1 MMTVRFPSGLAV
13 TYNGA
18 THGLWDA
25 GRYLLKDKKGG
36 NIIAAVVG
44 DAIIECTR
52 PCRVEMEIQASELEP
67 LAKEIRTLQRKLRKR

>member
-1 MMTVRFPSGLAV
+1 MITVRFPSGLAV
-13 TYNGA
+13 TYNEA
-18 THGLWDA
+18 THGLWDRGLYVIKTKRDGDWVA
-25 GRYLLKDKKGG
+25 S
-36 NIIAAVVG
+36 VVG